1 MNKFEEAIELFGNH
15 VVSEVNTAVDMADAD
30 GAYALFEHLNMYD
43 HAGCVEF
50 LYFDEQR
57 DQQFY

>member
-1 MNKFEEAIELFGNH
+1 MSKFEEAIELFGRE

-30 GAYALFEHLNMYD
+30 SAYVLFEDLNMFD

-50 LYFDEQR
+50 LYFES
-57 DQQFY
+57 